1 MTYPNILQINF
12 PSTPLPAGT
21 RTTLAEVKAAIA
33 VEGPT
38 PLLLEAQAYLWAQ
51 GKSFAVRLEQ

>member
-1 MTYPNILQINF
+1 MNCTRGILNIDRPL
-12 PSTPLPAGT
+12 TLPAGT

-51 GKSFAVRLEQ
+51 GMSFAVRLEA